1 MIQVVRR
8 ALDILEYVATRPER
22 ACSLTEIAESVK
34 LHQATC
40 ANIIKTLVDKQYL
53 EHVGRKKGYRL
64 GAMAYHLTGNLTYNQ
79 NLILAAKD
87 VMEELT
93 GRLNETSLLGI
104 LRNQKR
110 FIVHLVN
117 SDQDLQVRSKTEQN
131 LYETASGRLLLA
143 YLPDKEKDNVI
154 SATGLPQPPVWP
166 EASNRETLLH
176 ALAEIRAK
184 ELAVSLSAKHIVG
197 LAVPI
202 YKAGQ
207 VIAGLSVFLPES
219 RFTDRH
225 RTEILESLKAA
236 SQKINER
243 LEKEV

>member
-22 ACSLTEIAESVK
+22 ACSLTEIAESLK

-40 ANIIKTLVDKQYL
+40 ANIIKTSADKQYL

-64 GAMAYHLTGNLTYNQ
+64 GAMAYNQ

-87 VMEELT
+87 IMEELT

-154 SATGLPQPPVWP
+154 GATGCRSRTYGPKPVAAGRCCRRWTTSGKKAWP
-166 EASNRETLLH
+166 
-176 ALAEIRAK
+176 
-184 ELAVSLSAKHIVG
+184 
-197 LAVPI
+197 
-202 YKAGQ
+202 
-207 VIAGLSVFLPES
+207 
-219 RFTDRH
+219 
-225 RTEILESLKAA
+225 
-236 SQKINER
+236 
-243 LEKEV
+243 